1 MQSRKTTT
9 AFEEDTETPTSRSAA
24 PFGQGP
30 GNGHGYSRRQP
41 TQQEIAKR
49 AYEIY
54 KSGNGG
60 SEQENWFR
68 AERELRNAA

>member
-1 MQSRKTTT
+1 MQSRKSATL
-9 AFEEDTETPTSRSAA
+9 DTETEETPTRA

-30 GNGHGYSRRQP
+30 GNGQPFGRRQP

-54 KSGNGG
+54 KSGKGG
-60 SEQENWFR
+60 TEQENWYR
-68 AERELRNAA
+68 AERELRAA